1 MPKPED
7 IIETNDAVVFYVCTM
22 TFSTGIW
29 LLTCIVPQTDANG
42 TTASG
47 FPWINEYIFRIRFD
61 NQDKIVSVD
70 EFTDSTVVLA
80 AFAKETAAAEAINFS
95 PNL

>member
-1 MPKPED
+1 M
-7 IIETNDAVVFYVCTM
+7 A
-22 TFSTGIW
+22 FSIRIW
-29 LLTCIVPQTDANG
+29 PLICIVPQTDANG

-70 EFTDSTVVLA
+70 EFTEMVVLA